1 MSSNNG
7 IILLQCV
14 MSISRKPVT
23 NYTLIPSYQKKKK
36 NYKLI
41 PSYPKKKKNL
51 LFNQLC
57 VACGISFGPYIFAF
71 TFKINENNVKRYPY

>member
-23 NYTLIPSYQKKKK
+23 NYTLIPSYQKEKKK
-36 NYKLI
+36 TINWFLPI
-41 PSYPKKKKNL
+41 QKKKNL
-51 LFNQLC
+51 LFKQLC